1 VCPLLKLNVVVTSWL
16 LVVAS
21 DLVPTAVAA
30 KVVYSMVGASMLNF
44 VVSAGFCLCGYGT
57 SYC

>member
-1 VCPLLKLNVVVTSWL
+1 
-16 LVVAS
+16 VAS